1 MSDVVTVRIDRQ
13 TKQKIRKHGINVSKT
28 VRAALKS
35 EIRKHE
41 DGELREALHKAGQIL
56 RKIPDKEIVRAV
68 RESRDER

>member
-1 MSDVVTVRIDRQ
+1 MSDIVTVRIDRQ

-28 VRAALKS
+28 VRAALTS

-41 DGELREALHKAGQIL
+41 DEELREALHEAGHIL
-56 RKIPDKEIVRAV
+56 RKISDKEIVRAV